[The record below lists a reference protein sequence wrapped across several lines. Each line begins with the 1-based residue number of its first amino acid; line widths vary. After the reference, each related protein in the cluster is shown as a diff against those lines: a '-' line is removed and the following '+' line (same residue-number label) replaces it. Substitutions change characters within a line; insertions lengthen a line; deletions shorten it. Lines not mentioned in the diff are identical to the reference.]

1 MDVKSLFCGIAVI
14 IDDEID
20 DPGSSIN
27 QIKNILAE
35 SNIPVL
41 TFNRIPSEEIIPSL
55 SSASLII
62 LDWDYFHEN
71 IDNIDNIVG
80 EIDSRIIKPAVLGD
94 EEEARL
100 ISFIRKLLKS
110 IFAPVFIFTSKPIDD
125 IQSKLVD
132 ESLYFTDKPNRLFI
146 KSKNEVATEDALFD
160 TLENW
165 LKESPSAYV
174 LKVWNK
180 TIVETHNNTFIEL
193 YNCSPNWVKL
203 IWETIKNDSIES
215 QEEFG
220 AFLTKNIVNHI
231 KEYEFNEEILDRS
244 IDGSNENDIIK
255 IIENERFIYYDDQP
269 NQVYTGDLFKES
281 GGKYFLNIR
290 AQCDLSRPDN
300 RTGEYDPVLFGV
312 EGKAIKNKDII
323 SSDIRLTSE
332 GKLVFE
338 NQEPFSLDQLRE
350 ICRNDAELIGFN
362 NNFRRFRN
370 KVFFQN
376 GTFIGRSDKIIICC
390 INGERI
396 LQFDLDLHHRLF
408 SEVKDKRVGRILPPY
423 ITQIQ
428 QKCSAYLIRE
438 GTIPTPQKII
448 ENFSD

>member
-1 MDVKSLFCGIAVI
+1 MDVKSLFYGIAVI

-20 DPGSSIN
+20 DTGSTIN
-27 QIKNILAE
+27 QIKSILSD

-41 TFNRIPSEEIIPSL
+41 PINHIPPEELIPSL

-71 IDNIDNIVG
+71 IG
-80 EIDSRIIKPAVLGD
+80 SEIAEEKDFRIIKPEELGND
-94 EEEARL
+94 EENRL
-100 ISFIRKLLKS
+100 ISFIRKLLES
-110 IFAPVFIFTSKPIDD
+110 IFAPVFIFTSKSIDD

-132 ESLYFTDKPNRLFI
+132 ESLYYVDKPNRLLI
-146 KSKNEVATEDALFD
+146 KSKNEVSTKDSLFS

-165 LKESPSAYV
+165 LRESPSAYV
-174 LKVWNK
+174 LKAWNK
-180 TIVETHNNTFIEL
+180 TIVEAHNDTFIEL

-203 IWETIKNDSIES
+203 IWETIKNDSIEN
-215 QEEFG
+215 QKEFG
-220 AFLTKNIVNHI
+220 AFLTKNLMNHI
-231 KEYEFNEEILDRS
+231 KEYEFDEEILDKS
-244 IDGSNENDIIK
+244 IDGNNESDIIK
-255 IIENERFIYYDDQP
+255 IIENERFVCYESQP
-269 NQVYTGDLFKES
+269 NQAYTGDLFKES

-290 AQCDLSRPDN
+290 AQCDLSRSGNP
-300 RTGEYDPVLFGV
+300 TGEYNPVLFGV
-312 EGKAIKNKDII
+312 EGKAIKNRDII

-332 GKLVFE
+332 GQLVFE
-338 NQEPFSLDQLRE
+338 NQEPFSLDALRE
-350 ICRNDAELIGFN
+350 ICRNDADLIAFN
-362 NNFRRFRN
+362 SNFRRFRN

-376 GTFIGRSDKIIICC
+376 GTFIGRADKIIICC

-396 LQFDLDLHHRLF
+396 LQFDLNLHHRLF